1 MYSYWLK
8 SEKTKTSVECWQGVP
23 GILFD
28 RAGGGGGRTGMK
40 FACCQVRW
48 LDVASSWGRLGKCR
62 LGKCV
67 SALSVMMH
75 CILVSCLPI
84 GSSLTRLRQV

>member
-28 RAGGGGGRTGMK
+28 RAGGGGQDWHEICMLPGEV
-40 FACCQVRW
+40 VRR
-48 LDVASSWGRLGKCR
+48 GIFLGKAR
-62 LGKCV
+62 KV
-67 SALSVMMH
+67 
-75 CILVSCLPI
+75 
-84 GSSLTRLRQV
+84 